1 MVMNDN
7 RFSIP
12 VPDGYVIYCGIFT
25 VNKFANSFF
34 QDKNIWK
41 SLVSGMNLSLDTL
54 VNGAPQEIVLSEDG
68 DNGRKDMQTL
78 FYEGVVNGIY
88 PLDKLRMNKF

>member
-1 MVMNDN
+1 MVMTNN

-12 VPDGYVIYCGIFT
+12 IPDGYVIYCGIFT
-25 VNKFANSFF
+25 VNKYANSFF
-34 QDKNIWK
+34 KDKNIWK
-41 SLVSGMNLSLDTL
+41 SLVSGMNLSPDSL
-54 VNGAPQEIVLSEDG
+54 VNGTPQEIVLSEDG